1 MIGVEIKSLT
11 KAYLK
16 RSAPVIDNLN
26 LRIPGSRVTVLLGPS
41 GCGKTTLLRLIAG
54 LEAVDQGCI
63 CIEGEEVQHKPAN
76 ARGVGMVFQNY
87 ALFPH
92 MTVFDNVAYGLRS
105 QGIKSEA
112 IERRVQQALKAVSLE
127 PYAQRMP
134 AQLSGGQQQRVA
146 LARALVLEPKLVL
159 FDEPLSN
166 LDTQLRKTVRRS
178 IRALQESLGL
188 TVIYVTHDQDE
199 ALRIADH
206 IVLMDQGRIV
216 QEGDPSSMFT
226 SPASEFAA
234 QFMAQAH
241 CVDGH
246 IDQDHRV
253 CWGDLVLGSHPG
265 VAQGPC
271 RIALLPNNWELIT
284 PQIDVTVLPGA
295 MENGPG
301 PIQGLTGQALVGCG
315 LIRG

>member
-1 MIGVEIKSLT
+1 
-11 KAYLK
+11 
-16 RSAPVIDNLN
+16 
-26 LRIPGSRVTVLLGPS
+26 
-41 GCGKTTLLRLIAG
+41 
-54 LEAVDQGCI
+54 
-63 CIEGEEVQHKPAN
+63 
-76 ARGVGMVFQNY
+76 MVFQNY

-105 QGIKSEA
+105 QGIKGEA

-166 LDTQLRKTVRRS
+166 LDTQLRK
-178 IRALQESLGL
+178 

-271 RIALLPNNWELIT
+271 RIALLPNTWELIT
-284 PQIDVTVLPGA
+284 PQIDVPVLPGA
-295 MENGPG
+295 MESGPG
-301 PIQGLTGQALVGCG
+301 QIQGLTGQALVGRG
-315 LIRG
+315 LIRGQVGRIEFAGPFCDLEVLAAQIPEGAVWVRSSVQTFKRGDLVELQIQPGRWFVYPHEPVK